1 MRFEGGSHEDE
12 DCGRGEEDSRVGRND
27 HHRLLDQR
35 SRLKADVKS
44 LGEERT
50 LLLADVSR
58 VDAQLGA
65 LRQQTRALE
74 SRGALAGEEIAAFAT
89 VESMRGGAGSGSN
102 VGASSSQKAA
112 ERVIELR
119 VLIKELRNGI
129 AAREA
134 ELQQARELRSTLDGR
149 LASCRAELAAL
160 PRQHTVTAD
169 EGRIALLA
177 LIDEKAALQQRALD
191 RVTEAAQ
198 ARRAAEN
205 ERSELEARL
214 DSAVEEAGDLQADAY
229 AWERKCV
236 AEQAVLDELGA
247 QASTLTSALS
257 GYCDGTDITRHNKAL
272 RAEFDRFAQ
281 RGGVAEGTRLD
292 AADVVPALLAL
303 VDGDAEQLQAAADE
317 QRAETEL
324 QQGGGDG
331 SVGFPEFC
339 VLFSRVLGLSEKPE
353 G

>member
-1 MRFEGGSHEDE
+1 M
-12 DCGRGEEDSRVGRND
+12 
-27 HHRLLDQR
+27 
-35 SRLKADVKS
+35 
-44 LGEERT
+44 
-50 LLLADVSR
+50 LLADVSR

-89 VESMRGGAGSGSN
+89 VESVRGGAGSGAS
-102 VGASSSQKAA
+102 VGVSSSQKAA

-119 VLIKELRNGI
+119 VLIKELRSGI

-134 ELQQARELRSTLDGR
+134 ELQQARELRSTLDDR

-160 PRQHTVTAD
+160 PRQRTVTAD

-191 RVTEAAQ
+191 RVTERRR
-198 ARRAAEN
+198 RRAAEN

-236 AEQAVLDELGA
+236 AEQAILDELGV
-247 QASTLTSALS
+247 QASALTTALS
-257 GYCDGTDITRHNKAL
+257 KFCDGTDTTGHNKAL
-272 RAEFDRFAQ
+272 RVEFDRFAQ
-281 RGGVAEGTRLD
+281 HGGVAGGTRLD

-303 VDGDAEQLQAAADE
+303 VDGAPSSYRWRLMSSARRQNCNKVGAMAASASPSS
-317 QRAETEL
+317 AFYFL
-324 QQGGGDG
+324 AFWG
-331 SVGFPEFC
+331 
-339 VLFSRVLGLSEKPE
+339 
-353 G
+353 